1 MKIQNN
7 QQGVITDASQNN
19 QQGVITGQNEI
30 NKFLSVQKP
39 VLPILIIHFSF
50 ILVLMVFQKI

>member
-7 QQGVITDASQNN
+7 QQGVITDASQNNQHASQNN

-30 NKFLSVQKP
+30 NKFLSVQEP
-39 VLPILIIHFSF
+39 VGNL
-50 ILVLMVFQKI
+50 